1 MIAKDFITEWRQTA
15 PWILDAQVE
24 QDLVI
29 SRALVEI
36 FQKEELARRLAFR
49 GGTALYKLYLLPPA
63 RYSEDIDLVQLQSE
77 PIGDTLSL
85 LREVLDPWLGTPKR
99 RFHEGRV
106 SLIYRFSS
114 EGEPPIRLRL
124 KVEINSREHFSVL
137 GTTSIPF
144 TVDSRWFSGSASLT
158 TYTLE
163 ELLGTKLRALYQRK
177 KGRDLFDLWW
187 ALKTV
192 SPEVPTVLRC
202 FYEYMEAGEHHVT
215 RANFEK
221 NLLEKGQD
229 SSFVQDI
236 IPLLHPDISWNFE
249 VAMQDVLDSL
259 ITELEGEPWKGLG
272 ASDGS

>member
-15 PWILDAQVE
+15 PWVQDAQVE

-36 FQKEELARRLAFR
+36 FQEEELAERLAFR
-49 GGTALYKLYLLPPA
+49 GGTALYKLHLLPSA
-63 RYSEDIDLVQLQSE
+63 RYSEDIDLVQLNPE
-77 PIGDTLSL
+77 PIGETLSL
-85 LREVLDPWLGTPKR
+85 LRDVLDPWLGVPKR

-106 SLIYRFSS
+106 SLIYRFLS

-124 KVEINSREHFSVL
+124 KVEINSREHFAVL
-137 GTTSIPF
+137 GTTQRSF
-144 TVDSRWFSGSASLT
+144 DVESRWFSGRADLT

-192 SPEVPTVLRC
+192 NPDIDTMLRC
-202 FYEYMEAGEHHVT
+202 FYDYMEAGEHHVS
-215 RANFEK
+215 RAEFEQ
-221 NLLEKGQD
+221 NLHGKSEDPG
-229 SSFVQDI
+229 FRQDI
-236 IPLLHPDISWNFE
+236 VPLLRTDISWDFDE
-249 VAMQDVLDSL
+249 AMQDVLDL
-259 ITELEGEPWKGLG
+259 IVAKLDGESWKGLKE
-272 ASDGS
+272 